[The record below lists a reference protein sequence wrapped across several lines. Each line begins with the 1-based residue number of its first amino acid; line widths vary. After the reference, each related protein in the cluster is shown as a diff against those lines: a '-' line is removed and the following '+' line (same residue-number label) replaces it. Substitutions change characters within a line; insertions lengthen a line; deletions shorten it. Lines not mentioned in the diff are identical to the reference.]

1 MARVVDNVLPG
12 FRNECDRGIRGGR
25 ARLRTCLQLSHEG
38 SGWNCDYLATVRLRA
53 SRETATEPRGCVAG
67 LFNRRDSILLVFAV
81 GAVSE
86 ENLFENLAA
95 KAVFELELYAAFS
108 IRVPIADVVGQLPN
122 LFKFIFNSAFAEDE
136 ARQFL

>member
-1 MARVVDNVLPG
+1 
-12 FRNECDRGIRGGR
+12 
-25 ARLRTCLQLSHEG
+25 
-38 SGWNCDYLATVRLRA
+38 
-53 SRETATEPRGCVAG
+53 
-67 LFNRRDSILLVFAV
+67 V